1 MFELYRKRQLGDN
14 LGDTF
19 TFFKN
24 YGKNFFKIFFITNG
38 AFLLLFAI
46 VVYTLLKVNFEHIQ
60 ESGLENNQL
69 KSDLLEYFN
78 HNEGLV
84 VALVF
89 ICVFLFFIMS
99 LFNYAYPVLY
109 LKLIAAGQEDLEVND
124 LSASF
129 FKVLFKLIKF
139 SIGYLFLVFPVLI
152 IALIILFFLCFI
164 IIGIPLL
171 MIALPALFTFLNL
184 HFYSY
189 LTEEKR
195 FFESLKHAYYL
206 MKVDFWNT
214 IGTTF
219 IIMMIMQFVQFAIT
233 MCLYFVGMFIALAYL
248 IGNSASDNTNT
259 VEPSPLL
266 IGFITIVVIVLI
278 VLGNIFNNIII
289 VNQGMIYYSLESG
302 DKQESK
308 SIDLIGDTT
317 NE

>member
-24 YGKNFFKIFFITNG
+24 YGKNFFKIFFIANG

-46 VVYTLLKVNFEHIQ
+46 VIYTLLKVNFEHIQ
-60 ESGLENNQL
+60 NSGLENNQL
-69 KSDLLEYFN
+69 KNDLLEYFN

-84 VALVF
+84 VALIF
-89 ICVFLFFIMS
+89 ICILLFFIIS

-109 LKLIAAGQEDLEVND
+109 LKMIGAGKEDFELND
-124 LSASF
+124 IQSNF

-152 IALIILFFLCFI
+152 ITLIVLFFLCFI

-171 MIALPALFTFLNL
+171 MIALPAVFTFLNL

-206 MKVDFWNT
+206 IKVDFWNT

-219 IIMMIMQFVQFAIT
+219 IMMMIMQFVQFAIT
-233 MCLYFVGMFIALAYL
+233 MCLYFVGIFIAFAYF
-248 IGNSASDNTNT
+248 IGNSASDHTNSI
-259 VEPSPLL
+259 EPSPWL

-278 VLGNIFNNIII
+278 ILSNIFNNIII
-289 VNQGMIYYSLESG
+289 VNQGMIYYSLTSG

-308 SIDLIGDTT
+308 SIDLIGDHT